1 MKVGVFIPSTDE
13 TIAVPT
19 LARRVEALGFE
30 SFWAPEHPAV
40 PGRLDSQIPEPGT
53 MPDFFR
59 KIMDPFLCLAAAA
72 AVTERIR
79 LGTAVCLVPERHPL
93 LTAKQVATLDVMSGG
108 RFEFGVGAGWIRGE
122 GEALGTDWK
131 RRWRQTQDYILAMKA
146 CWTASPATH
155 QGSHATFTDMVV
167 EPKPRQRP
175 HPPVLIAGEL
185 ERSAERVAAFGDGWI
200 PRFTELNGPAAIE
213 AGRRKIEALYS
224 ERGRDPATLT
234 VTLFGCNPKRE
245 LHRDFGNAGVDRI
258 IQVLRISSPEQTLE
272 RLDIWA
278 GELL

>member
-40 PGRLDSQIPEPGT
+40 PARLDSQAAEQGE

-59 KIMDPFLCLAAAA
+59 KIMDPFLCLTAAA

-93 LTAKQVATLDVMSGG
+93 MTANEVATLDVISGG
-108 RFEFGVGAGWIRGE
+108 RFEFGVGAGWIRNE
-122 GEALGTDWK
+122 GEVFGTDWK
-131 RRWRQTQDYILAMKA
+131 RRWKQTRDYIQAMKA
-146 CWTASPATH
+146 CWAASPATY
-155 QGSHATFTDMVV
+155 QGSHANFTDMIV

-185 ERSAERVAAFGDGWI
+185 ARAAERVASYGDGWI

-213 AGRRKIEALYS
+213 AGRRRIEELCRD
-224 ERGRDPATLT
+224 RGRDPASLT

-245 LHRDFGNAGVDRI
+245 LHRDFENAGVDRI
-258 IQVLRISSPEQTLE
+258 IQVLRISSPDKTLE
-272 RLDIWA
+272 RLNIWA
-278 GELL
+278 DDLL